1 MGLAKELVQRHVA
14 EALAE
19 DLGSAG
25 DVTSLAVV
33 PEASAGVGVIVAKE
47 AGLLCGV
54 DIATETFRE
63 LDPTCE
69 FTEATRDGDDLVV
82 GTTVLGVRGHARAL
96 LAGERTALNFLQRLS
111 GIATRARALANA
123 VAVAGTGCVV
133 METRKTTPGLRAL
146 EKYAVAVG
154 GGRNHRF
161 GLFDAVLLKENH
173 FALAGNGTDPAGYRV
188 TVEQAVA
195 GSPVAGPCIAEV
207 RDMAEAEAAL
217 EGGAGVLL
225 LDNFSVAELH
235 EAVPL
240 LRKLAGGV
248 VELEASGGIGL
259 DNAAQYAATGVDR
272 ISVGALTHSVPSI
285 DLSMLITGVDA

>member
-111 GIATRARALANA
+111 GIATRARALAN
-123 VAVAGTGCVV
+123 AVAGTGCVV